1 MHMNEKKQHIITVT
15 FIFIFLISIFL
26 ILFFTINPDFRPS
39 ILSKTKDNTTKNI
52 SSDDK
57 RTAIDILNST
67 PYISNINS
75 HSVYK
80 TITDAFCFDDFSIDY
95 SKDGDNIL
103 VKFSGHYLASPELKK
118 DVNSYTYDILLKQGW
133 IANGNVTVSVNINKG
148 TCTVNNIWDSN
159 LDNALKVFAL
169 N

>member
-15 FIFIFLISIFL
+15 LIFIFIFLISTF
-26 ILFFTINPDFRPS
+26 LFFPS

-52 SSDDK
+52 SNDDK
-57 RTAIDILNST
+57 RKAIDILNST

-75 HSVYK
+75 HSVHK
-80 TITDAFCFDDFSIDY
+80 TITDAFCFNDFSIDY

-118 DVNSYTYDILLKQGW
+118 DVNSYTYDSLLKQGW